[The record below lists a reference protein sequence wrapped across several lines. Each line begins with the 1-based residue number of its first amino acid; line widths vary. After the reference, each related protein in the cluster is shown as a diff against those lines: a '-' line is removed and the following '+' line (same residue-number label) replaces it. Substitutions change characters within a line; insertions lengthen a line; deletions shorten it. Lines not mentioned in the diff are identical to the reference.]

1 MARNARTNLQSARRT
16 LSRLALERKRTV
28 VALGLS
34 AIMAIMWVRVL
45 LGQKPDSAAAGPEPV
60 QQGAAQQ
67 ERPALVRLIELPKVP
82 GRNDCIHRDFFAA
95 QNRAYFQP
103 NGARRV
109 STDAEVQIV
118 SSGHAREV
126 IQRVAQRLKL
136 EAVLWSEDPGKD
148 PQVFINDRLLR
159 TGEKLT
165 VTDGTDSIEFEV
177 LQIQESS
184 VLIGSGGTRLTLKL
198 AQYFDVNR

>member
-1 MARNARTNLQSARRT
+1 MQSAGRA
-16 LSRLALERKRTV
+16 LSRLALDRKRTV

-34 AIMAIMWVRVL
+34 AAMVIMWVRVL
-45 LGQKPDSAAAGPEPV
+45 LGQKPDSAAAGPEPT
-60 QQGAAQQ
+60 QQGTAQR
-67 ERPALVRLIELPKVP
+67 EPPALVRFIELPKLP
-82 GRNDCIHRDFFAA
+82 GRNDSIHRDFFAA

-103 NGARRV
+103 NGTRRA
-109 STDAEVQIV
+109 STDAEVQVV

-126 IQRVAQRLKL
+126 IQRVAQKLKL
-136 EAVLWSEDPGKD
+136 EAVLWSEDPAKD

-159 TGEKLT
+159 AGEKLT
-165 VTDGTDSIEFEV
+165 VGDGADSIEFEV
-177 LQIQESS
+177 LQIRESS

>member
-1 MARNARTNLQSARRT
+1 
-16 LSRLALERKRTV
+16 
-28 VALGLS
+28 
-34 AIMAIMWVRVL
+34 MAIMWVRVL

-60 QQGAAQQ
+60 QQGATQQ
-67 ERPALVRLIELPKVP
+67 EHPAPVCFVELPKRP
-82 GRNDCIHRDFFAA
+82 GRHDSIHRDFFAA

-103 NGARRV
+103 NGARRA
-109 STDAEVQIV
+109 STDTEVQIV

-136 EAVLWSEDPGKD
+136 EAVLWSEDPRED

-159 TGEKLT
+159 AGEKLI
-165 VTDGTDSIEFEV
+165 VRDGADSIEFEV
-177 LQIQESS
+177 LQIHEGS
-184 VLIGSGGTRLTLKL
+184 VLIASGGTRLTLKL

>member
-1 MARNARTNLQSARRT
+1 MQSASR
-16 LSRLALERKRTV
+16 LLNRLALDRRRTV

-34 AIMAIMWVRVL
+34 AIMVIMWVRVL
-45 LGQKPDSAAAGPEPV
+45 LGQKPESAAAGPELAQLEMV
-60 QQGAAQQ
+60 QQA
-67 ERPALVRLIELPKVP
+67 PPVLVRFIELPKLP
-82 GRNDCIHRDFFAA
+82 GRNDSIHRDFFAV

-103 NGARRV
+103 KGAWNT

-118 SSGHAREV
+118 SSDHAREV

-136 EAVLWSEDPGKD
+136 EAVLWSDDPGKA

-165 VTDGTDSIEFEV
+165 VKDGATSIEFEV
-177 LQIQESS
+177 LQIYDGS
-184 VLIGSGGTRLTLKL
+184 VLMGSGGTRLTLKL
-198 AQYFDVNR
+198 AQYLDVNK